1 MDFTWSVFRQKVQ
14 GMHRLLVLAGLLLVA
29 CGAPTSGLR
38 TGTYVFGALRGREA
52 APSATVSG
60 STLELDVLTREVKL
74 TLGGATRRF
83 TMAQD
88 ATTTTGCP
96 GNFGG
101 TAQETRTLDAP
112 NIQLGELL
120 IDAPV
125 LRTDCPAGSPNLV
138 LQSGPVSAA
147 GAAPDCSAEVICVV
161 YSRR

>member
-1 MDFTWSVFRQKVQ
+1 
-14 GMHRLLVLAGLLLVA
+14 MHRLLTLAVPTLLA

-38 TGTYVFGALRGREA
+38 TGTYAFEALRGREG

-88 ATTTTGCP
+88 ATTTSGCQ

-112 NIQLGELL
+112 NVQLGELL
-120 IDAPV
+120 VDAPL
-125 LRTDCPAGSPNLV
+125 LRTDCPAGSPNVV

-147 GAAPDCSAEVICVV
+147 GAAPDCSADVICVV
-161 YSRR
+161 YTRR

>member
-1 MDFTWSVFRQKVQ
+1 MR
-14 GMHRLLVLAGLLLVA
+14 RLLALAVLPVLA

-38 TGTYVFGALRGREA
+38 TGRYAFESIRGREA
-52 APSATVSG
+52 MPSATVTG
-60 STLELDVLTREVKL
+60 SSLELDVLTREVKL

-83 TMAQD
+83 AMAQD
-88 ATTTTGCP
+88 ATTTSGCQ

-112 NIQLGELL
+112 NIQLGEFLVDSPL
-120 IDAPV
+120 

-138 LQSGPVSAA
+138 LQSGPTSAS
-147 GAAPDCSAEVICVV
+147 GAAPDCSAEVVCLV